1 MGYLN
6 DGLGVLAGY
15 LPAPHETVHIE
26 VGPVGNDRLYVRYE
40 GTRAALLAAGAIDA
54 QMAQD
59 TQHEDSGRDRLARPY
74 RCATAPD
81 GRLTV
86 TREFSS
92 IKKAYDLPGIGGA
105 RPLDVGL
112 LRPRQPRLRLIVNDA
127 EEPPET

>member
-15 LPAPHETVHIE
+15 LPAPHDAVRIE
-26 VGPVGNDRLYVRYE
+26 VGPVDSDSLYVRYD
-40 GTRAALLAAGAIDA
+40 GTRAALLAAGAIDP

-59 TQHEDSGRDRLARPY
+59 VEHEDSGRDRLARPY
-74 RCATAPD
+74 RCAILPD
-81 GRLTV
+81 GRLSV
-86 TREFSS
+86 TRQFTA

-112 LRPRQPRLRLIVNDA
+112 LKPRRLRLRLIVNDSD
-127 EEPPET
+127 EPTGL